1 MKAAPSALR
10 SRVLPA
16 AAAAAVMALIAG
28 GAWQGYEFVTSQ
40 PIKRVLFAGDL
51 KKLARSDL
59 EAFAQSV
66 QGASASNASFAA
78 VREAARRVPWVRDA
92 SVRRRFPGAVEV
104 TFETHEA
111 LARWGD
117 GSLVSTRGEV
127 FTAEHAGFLPRFKG
141 PEASALEMA
150 REYPALVAAVKPL
163 QSAIVEVRLS
173 ARGAWLVVLD
183 SGHSLDLGRG
193 DIHSRLARFVAA
205 WPKLAA
211 QGLPAKHVD
220 LRYGN
225 GFAMARMD
233 PLPREA
239 GKK

>member
-16 AAAAAVMALIAG
+16 TAAAAVMALIAG
-28 GAWQGYEFVTSQ
+28 GAWQGYEFATSQ
-40 PIKRVLFAGDL
+40 PITRVIFAGDTT
-51 KKLARSDL
+51 KLARSDL
-59 EAFAQSV
+59 EAFAQRV
-66 QGASASNASFAA
+66 QGASASNASLAA

-92 SVRRRFPGAVEV
+92 AVRRRFPDAVEV

-117 GSLVSTRGEV
+117 ASLLSTRGEV
-127 FTAEHAGFLPRFKG
+127 FTGGYAGFLPRFKG
-141 PEASALEMA
+141 PEGSALEMA
-150 REYPALVAAVKPL
+150 REYPALVSAVKPL
-163 QSAIVEVRLS
+163 ASAIIEVRLS

-211 QGLPAKHVD
+211 QGMPAQHAD
-220 LRYGN
+220 LRYAN
-225 GFAMARMD
+225 GFAM
-233 PLPREA
+233 
-239 GKK
+239 GKQK